1 MHLQGVPQ
9 AAKRRKFLPCSISS
23 ISVSGLCEL
32 CLQKM
37 SSMNLFFK
45 STKPNEEEEEGA
57 LPQAFPSG
65 QRPRALYIGR
75 RC

>member
-1 MHLQGVPQ
+1 MPCYAPAGCSASCQALKVLALLHFVDLSLGLVPVGV
-9 AAKRRKFLPCSISS
+9 KYD
-23 ISVSGLCEL
+23 
-32 CLQKM
+32 
-37 SSMNLFFK
+37 FK